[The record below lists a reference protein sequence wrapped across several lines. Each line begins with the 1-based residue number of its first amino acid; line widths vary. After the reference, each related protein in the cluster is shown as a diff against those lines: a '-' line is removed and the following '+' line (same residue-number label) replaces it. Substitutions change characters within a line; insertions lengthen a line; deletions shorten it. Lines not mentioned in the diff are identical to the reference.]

1 MNESLYEKID
11 HHLTK
16 IIQLLDQSDELKQI
30 EQWKEKIVNDA
41 TIKQKINK
49 LKELEKNPYDT
60 DYQKLRKELFE
71 EEKIKNYKKLENDL
85 YYFTLELSK
94 ELKELIPERGHCQ

>member
-11 HHLTK
+11 YHLTK
-16 IIQLLDQSDELKQI
+16 IIQLLDQSDELKQM
-30 EQWKEKIVNDA
+30 EQWKEKIENE
-41 TIKQKINK
+41 
-49 LKELEKNPYDT
+49 ELEKNPYDPA
-60 DYQKLRKELFE
+60 YQKLRKELFE

>member
-1 MNESLYEKID
+1 MNETLYEKID
-11 HHLTK
+11 HHLSK
-16 IIQLLDQSDELKQI
+16 IIDLLDQSDELKQM
-30 EQWKEKIVNDA
+30 EQWKEKILNDA
-41 TIKQKINK
+41 ILKQKINK
-49 LKELEKNPYDT
+49 LKELEANPYDPS
-60 DYQKLRKELFE
+60 YQKIRKELFE

>member
-49 LKELEKNPYDT
+49 LKELEKNPYDPA
-60 DYQKLRKELFE
+60 YQKLRKELFE

>member
-11 HHLTK
+11 YHLTK
-16 IIQLLDQSDELKQI
+16 IIQLLDQSDELKQM
-30 EQWKEKIVNDA
+30 EQWKEKIENDA

-49 LKELEKNPYDT
+49 LKELEKNPYDPA
-60 DYQKLRKELFE
+60 YQKLRKELFE

-94 ELKELIPERGHCQ
+94 KLKELIPERGHCQ